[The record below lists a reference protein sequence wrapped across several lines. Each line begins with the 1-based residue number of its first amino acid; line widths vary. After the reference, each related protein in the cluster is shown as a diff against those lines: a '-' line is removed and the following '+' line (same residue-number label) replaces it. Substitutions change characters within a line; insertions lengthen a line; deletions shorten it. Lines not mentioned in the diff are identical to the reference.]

1 MTTKS
6 KQFLSLSR
14 RSLLGGAA
22 AIGTASVLRSSVASE
37 ANPDNLPPNVPEW
50 TPYLGA
56 GVDASP
62 YGVPSEFESH
72 VIRRNVEWLTASTES
87 SVNFTPLHELD
98 GINRAPHVDLGRFL
112 FIVNDRLRP
121 GRRPP
126 QPPDLR
132 SQR

>member
-6 KQFLSLSR
+6 KQFLTLSR

-22 AIGTASVLRSSVASE
+22 AIGTASVLRSGAASE

-56 GVDASP
+56 GVDANP

-72 VIRRNVEWLTASTES
+72 VIRLS
-87 SVNFTPLHELD
+87 LIH
-98 GINRAPHVDLGRFL
+98 I
-112 FIVNDRLRP
+112 
-121 GRRPP
+121 
-126 QPPDLR
+126 
-132 SQR
+132 